1 MTNSKFSPVLSHRTL
16 RLGFGYLAFELLLLP
31 SLLSWIFRLIGI
43 TSEAVANF
51 IFFLINFL
59 CCGWIFRQLLRE
71 SATRFELWPRKIW
84 GTAAVGL
91 VAQYLISIRLT
102 QLIFLLRPDFANAND
117 TAVFSMVDDA
127 PFLMFLGTV
136 FLAPLTE
143 ECLFR
148 GLIFTPLRRRNRAI
162 AYLVSV
168 LAFSAVHVVSY
179 LSVLD
184 AVGILISL
192 LQYLPAGLCLAWAY
206 DRTESLFTPILIH
219 SAINLISYL
228 SVRLLYA

>member
-59 CCGWIFRQLLRE
+59 CCGWIFQQLLRE

-117 TAVFSMVDDA
+117 AAIAEMAESDLV
-127 PFLMFLGTV
+127 LMAIGTILLV
-136 FLAPLTE
+136 PPAE

-148 GLIFTPLRRRNRAI
+148 GLIFRNLWSRNHVA
-162 AYLVSV
+162 AYLVSM
-168 LAFSAVHVVSY
+168 AFFSLLHVAGYIGAYSP
-179 LSVLD
+179 LHL
-184 AVGILISL
+184 LMCF
-192 LQYLPAGLCLAWAY
+192 LQYLPASFCLCWCY
-206 DRTESLFTPILIH
+206 CQTGTIITPIFMHALTNAM
-219 SAINLISYL
+219 SVYYL
-228 SVRLLYA
+228 VR